1 MASVKEIML
10 RPVVAVNVNASA
22 GTAKKLMD
30 TARVSV
36 LPVLSGSRLVGIVTR
51 SELEVEPQAERLGAM
66 KLRLVYVTEDDSI
79 DKAARLMVENSIAR
93 IPVVKDNVTLHC
105 TGIVSATEIAKYHKE
120 K

>member
-10 RPVVAVNVNASA
+10 RPVVGVNVNASA
-22 GTAKKLMD
+22 GTAEK
-30 TARVSV
+30 
-36 LPVLSGSRLVGIVTR
+36 
-51 SELEVEPQAERLGAM
+51 LGAM

-105 TGIVSATEIAKYHKE
+105 TGIVSATEIARYHKE